1 MINVISADKRHYN
14 DFGWLKTYWLFSFD
28 TYHDPENNNFGI
40 LRVFNDDVIAPHT
53 GFDTHPH
60 REMEIVTIVL
70 SGEVSHKDSMGNSTT
85 IKAGEIQRMSAGSG
99 ITHSEY
105 NNADTPLHLCQIW
118 LLPAKRG
125 IAPSY
130 EQRTFLDPQH
140 PNTLIPLVSGNGIAG
155 TLSINC
161 NADIYRLELK
171 KGTRTE
177 YKANGRKV
185 FVYLTNGSVDINGT
199 EVNKN
204 DQGRIGGQDNLILT
218 GKEDSEI
225 ILISVE

>member
-1 MINVISADKRHYN
+1 MNIIRADKRHYN
-14 DFGWLKTYWLFSFD
+14 DSGWLKTYWLFSFD
-28 TYHDPENNNFGI
+28 TYHDPDNTNFGI

-53 GFDTHPH
+53 GFGTHPH

-70 SGEVSHKDSMGNSTT
+70 SGEVSHRDSMGNNTV
-85 IKAGEIQRMSAGSG
+85 IKAGEIQRMSAGTG

-105 NNADTPLHLCQIW
+105 NNGDTPLHLYQIW

-125 IAPSY
+125 ITPSY

-140 PNTLIPLVSGNGIAG
+140 PNTLIPLVSGNSIAN

-171 KGTRTE
+171 TGAQTKYE
-177 YKANGRKV
+177 SNGRKV
-185 FVYLTNGSVDINGT
+185 FIYLASGSVDINGT
-199 EVNKN
+199 ELNKN
-204 DQGRIGGQDNLILT
+204 DQGRIEGEDTIFLT
-218 GKEDSEI
+218 GKEDSDLI
-225 ILISVE
+225 IISVG